1 MAKPLE
7 IDEVWQERILNQ
19 VAGLQYGQVIITVH
33 DGRIVQIDRTE
44 RTRYDA
50 PAQRN
55 TPPIGQVSGSQS
67 AAPRAKGT
75 EDPAGGESLRAV
87 Q

>member
-19 VAGLQYGQVIITVH
+19 VSGMQYGQVVITVH

-44 RTRYDA
+44 RVRYE
-50 PAQRN
+50 Q
-55 TPPIGQVSGSQS
+55 GH
-67 AAPRAKGT
+67 AKKQT
-75 EDPAGGESLRAV
+75 ADSLKAV

>member
-1 MAKPLE
+1 MAKPLV

-19 VAGLQYGQVIITVH
+19 VSGIQYGQVIITVH

-44 RTRYDA
+44 RVRYEQS
-50 PAQRN
+50 PAQK
-55 TPPIGQVSGSQS
+55 Q
-67 AAPRAKGT
+67 AAEPLK
-75 EDPAGGESLRAV
+75 AGGAGNPVVDSTKDLKAA

>member
-1 MAKPLE
+1 MAKRIE

-19 VAGLQYGQVIITVH
+19 VSGMQYGQVVITVH

-44 RTRYDA
+44 RMRFEPT
-50 PAQRN
+50 PAQKQTAESLKAN
-55 TPPIGQVSGSQS
+55 GAGNQVG
-67 AAPRAKGT
+67 APNI
-75 EDPAGGESLRAV
+75 DLRAV

>member
-19 VAGLQYGQVIITVH
+19 VSGIQYGQVVITVH

-44 RTRYDA
+44 RVRFEPNKD
-50 PAQRN
+50 
-55 TPPIGQVSGSQS
+55 
-67 AAPRAKGT
+67 
-75 EDPAGGESLRAV
+75 LRAA